1 MEKRLI
7 FEDGRRLFLTRMV
20 SLQKGTEIV
29 ASGTTTT
36 AGAQII
42 FWHPNNS
49 KWYLVWPVRV
59 PNTLAAK
66 K

>member
-1 MEKRLI
+1 MKRQLI
-7 FEDGRRLFLTRMV
+7 FKDGRRLFLTRMV
-20 SLQKGTEIV
+20 SLQKATEIV